1 MRLLLDT
8 HAFIWHREGDARIG
22 LELRRVVGDPRNDVF
37 LSLASVW
44 EMSIK
49 QGLGKLGLKASVQS
63 TVEDGVKNGFRLLP
77 ITLPHA
83 LAVQDLPPHHG
94 DPFDRLLI
102 AQTQIEGLTL
112 VSRDTAFDAYGVVRL
127 W

>member
-1 MRLLLDT
+1 MPSSPST
-8 HAFIWHREGDARIG
+8 NN
-22 LELRRVVGDPRNDVF
+22 ELW

-49 QGLGKLGLKASVQS
+49 QGLGKLGLRRRVER
-63 TVEDGVKNGFRLLP
+63 TVEIAIRHGVRLLP
-77 ITLPHA
+77 IELAHV
-83 LAVQDLPPHHG
+83 LAVRGLPPHHG

-102 AQTQIEGLTL
+102 AQAHTEGLAL
-112 VSRDTAFDAYGVVRL
+112 VSRDAALDAYGIVRV